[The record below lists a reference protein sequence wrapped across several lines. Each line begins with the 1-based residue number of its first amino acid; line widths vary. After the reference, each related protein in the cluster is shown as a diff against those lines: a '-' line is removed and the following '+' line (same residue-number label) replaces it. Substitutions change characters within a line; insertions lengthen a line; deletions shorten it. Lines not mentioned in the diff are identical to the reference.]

1 MGRALDSASL
11 AARLRPAWE
20 EALAVPVGGSD
31 DFFRLGGQSITA
43 VRLARRLEEELG
55 VAVPASAILRW
66 PTLEGLAGALAEGL
80 PPELTGPA
88 ATEEAGVVPLSRG
101 QEQIWA
107 VERAVPGAA
116 FFTELVRIGFRGAFD
131 RRALTLALAEV
142 VRRHEVLR
150 TRLSPGS
157 TGCVGAVSPHV
168 EIDLQEVEC
177 DEEEAQR
184 ISAERRR
191 EPFDLAVEPPVR
203 ALLASCGES
212 FHLLLVELH
221 HIAFDGFSRDVLVRE
236 LAAFYSVFGGGPR
249 ELPPPLSMQYGDFVR
264 WQRRHFSGEVRDD
277 QIGFWQ
283 KQLADPGEPIQLWG
297 GAGDDAYR
305 TRRSPLELSAATTA
319 SLRDLGRAAGATLF
333 MSLLAGFATFVFA
346 RSREDDIPVA
356 TLVANR
362 GWAATQPLIGLFANT
377 VVLRLRIGRGE
388 TFRSL
393 LEAARAVALDA
404 YRHEELPF
412 EDVLAELRR
421 DGVETRR
428 LLQLGLALHPPYPP
442 ALPVPGGTIGV
453 LHQERDAA
461 GAEAL
466 DPSTFD
472 LTLELREVGGGLR
485 GRLEY
490 KSGLVGDGEGE
501 GLTAEFDRLL
511 ARVCARPD
519 FPLSQLV

>member
-1 MGRALDSASL
+1 MGRPLDSASL
-11 AARLRPAWE
+11 AARLRPLWE
-20 EALAVPVGGSD
+20 EELALPVEVGD

-43 VRLARRLEEELG
+43 VRLARRLEEALG
-55 VAVPASAILRW
+55 LTVPVSAILRW
-66 PTLEGLAGALAEGL
+66 PTVTDLAEALAVGLPPGLAG
-80 PPELTGPA
+80 PVA
-88 ATEEAGVVPLSRG
+88 AVGSGEVPLSRG

-107 VERAVPGAA
+107 IERAVPGAA
-116 FFTELVRIGFRGAFD
+116 FFTELVRIGFRGALD

-142 VRRHEVLR
+142 VKRHEVLR
-150 TRLSPGS
+150 TRLSPGPG
-157 TGCVGAVSPHV
+157 GCVGAVSPNI
-168 EIDLQEVEC
+168 EIDLREVEC
-177 DEEEAQR
+177 NEEEARR

-191 EPFDLAVEPPVR
+191 EPFDLATEPPLR
-203 ALLASCGES
+203 ALLASCGKD

-221 HIAFDGFSRDVLVRE
+221 HIAFDGSSRDVLVRE
-236 LAAFYSVFGGGPR
+236 LATLYSAFAGAPSAPLAP
-249 ELPPPLSMQYGDFVR
+249 LPMQYGDFAR
-264 WQRRHFSGEVRDD
+264 WQRSHFSGEVRDH
-277 QIGFWQ
+277 QMGFWR
-283 KQLADPGEPIQLWG
+283 KQLADPGEPMQLWG
-297 GAGDDAYR
+297 EAGDDVYR
-305 TRRSPLELSAATTA
+305 TRRSPFELSAATTA
-319 SLRDLGRAAGATLF
+319 GLRDLGRAAGATLF

-346 RSREDDIPVA
+346 RSREEDVPVA

-377 VVLRLRIGRGE
+377 LVLRLRIGSGE
-388 TFRSL
+388 TFRTL

-404 YRHEELPF
+404 YRHEGLPF

-421 DGVETRR
+421 DGVDTRR
-428 LLQLGLALHPPYPP
+428 LLQLGLALHPPHSA
-442 ALPVPGGTIGV
+442 ALPVPGGTISV

-490 KSGLVGDGEGE
+490 KSGLVGNGE
-501 GLTAEFDRLL
+501 GLAAELDRVLT
-511 ARVCARPD
+511 RVCARPD